1 MAFVSAIRAVENI
14 GSLKFTYGT
23 FLSSGGDA
31 GGDIITGLVACEGMV
46 LQHSGAAAVASAPS
60 VNETLPVDGKAVT
73 IVTVADTGGYWMAW
87 GF

>member
-31 GGDIITGLVACEGMV
+31 GGDIVTGLIACEGMI
-46 LQHSGAAAVASAPS
+46 LQHSGAAVVASAPS
-60 VNETLPVDGKAVT
+60 VYETLPVDGKAVT
-73 IVTVADTGGYWMAW
+73 IVTTANTGGYWMAW